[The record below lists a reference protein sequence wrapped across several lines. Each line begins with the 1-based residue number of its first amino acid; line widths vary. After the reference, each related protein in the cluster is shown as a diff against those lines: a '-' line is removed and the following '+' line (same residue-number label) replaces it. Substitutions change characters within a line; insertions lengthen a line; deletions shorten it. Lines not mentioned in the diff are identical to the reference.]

1 MIPFLEDVSPKD
13 LCDSESRYTR
23 TAQGVQY
30 RLMASPAPWQLEAR
44 ANSQTLNASEGR
56 LSLSGFLISG
66 ILMSFLGAI
75 LPAWGYHLKADFEE
89 VGYYF
94 LSLNLGFLLSV
105 GCAHL
110 VLPRKGVKFTL
121 VLANAMACGAFLY
134 LAAGTAPVP
143 AIWRFFGL
151 LWIGLSAGLL
161 NGGIFQAISP
171 LYQHD
176 RAATVNLAGVMFGV
190 GCVLTAVLMA
200 GTYYVY
206 TVPSILVLFAL
217 LPGFY
222 AGIYAKAKLGSGP
235 VVHQMPLAQVLR
247 DFRNPGAVLFSLL
260 LFFQFGNEWSIAGW
274 LPLFLIRRLGISPE
288 DSLLML
294 ALFWLALLVG
304 RIAAQVILK
313 RISHGSLLIGS
324 IVSALLGNIVLASTN
339 NCFGAVMGVLLVG
352 SGYASIY
359 PLVVEKIGHRFPY
372 YHPGFYNGVFS
383 LAITGGLLAP
393 WTLGYFTAAWGIQA
407 VMIVPLFGTCMVF
420 LLVLLIMLE
429 AKLSG
434 LAEIKEAG
442 S

>member
-1 MIPFLEDVSPKD
+1 
-13 LCDSESRYTR
+13 
-23 TAQGVQY
+23 
-30 RLMASPAPWQLEAR
+30 MASPAPWRLEAR
-44 ANSQTLNASEGR
+44 ADSQTLNAAEGR

-105 GCAHL
+105 GFANL
-110 VLPRKGVKFTL
+110 LLPHKGVKFTL
-121 VLANAMACGAFLY
+121 VLANALACVAFLY
-134 LAAGTAPVP
+134 LAATTPVP

-151 LWIGLSAGLL
+151 LGIGISAGLL
-161 NGGIFQAISP
+161 NGGTFQAISQ

-176 RAATVNLAGVMFGV
+176 RAATVNLAGVMFGL
-190 GCVLTAVLMA
+190 GCLLTAVLMA

-206 TVPSILVLFAL
+206 TVPSILVLFAI
-217 LPGFY
+217 LPGFS
-222 AGIYAKAKLGSGP
+222 AGIYAKAKLARGP
-235 VVHQMPLAQVLR
+235 AIHHVPLAQVLR

-313 RISHGSLLIGS
+313 RMSHAWLLIGS
-324 IVSALLGNIVLASTN
+324 IVSALLGNIVLTSTN
-339 NCFGAVMGVLLVG
+339 NRFGAVMGILFVG
-352 SGYASIY
+352 AGYASIY

-372 YHPGFYNGVFS
+372 YHPGFYNGIFS
-383 LAITGGLLAP
+383 FAITGGLLAP
-393 WTLGYFTAAWGIQA
+393 WTLGYLTAAWGIQA

-434 LAEIKEAG
+434 LVEIKEAG

>member
-1 MIPFLEDVSPKD
+1 
-13 LCDSESRYTR
+13 
-23 TAQGVQY
+23 
-30 RLMASPAPWQLEAR
+30 MASPAPRQFVER
-44 ANSQTLNASEGR
+44 ADSQTLNASEGR
-56 LSLSGFLISG
+56 RSLSGFLISG
-66 ILMSFLGAI
+66 MLMSFLGAI
-75 LPAWGYHLKADFEE
+75 LPAWGYHLKADFKE

-94 LSLNLGFLLSV
+94 LCLSLGFLLSV
-105 GCAHL
+105 GFASL
-110 VLPRKGVKFTL
+110 LLPRKGVKFTL
-121 VLANAMACGAFLY
+121 VLANALACGAFLY

-143 AIWRFFGL
+143 AVWRFFGL
-151 LWIGLSAGLL
+151 LWMGVSAGLL
-161 NGGIFQAISP
+161 NGGLFHAISP

-176 RAATVNLAGVMFGV
+176 RAATVNLAGVMFGL
-190 GCVLTAVLMA
+190 GCLLTAVLMA

-206 TVPSILVLFAL
+206 TVPSILVLFAV

-222 AGIYAKAKLGSGP
+222 AGIYAKAKLAGRP
-235 VVHQMPLAQVLR
+235 VLHPMPLTQVLR

-304 RIAAQVILK
+304 RIAAQLILK
-313 RISHGSLLIGS
+313 RLSHGSLLIGS
-324 IVSALLGNIVLASTN
+324 IFSALLGNIVLASTN
-339 NCFGAVMGVLLVG
+339 NGFGAVMGILFVG
-352 SGYASIY
+352 TGYASVY

-372 YHPGFYNGVFS
+372 YHPGFYNGIFS
-383 LAITGGLLAP
+383 FAITGGLLAP
-393 WTLGYFTAAWGIQA
+393 WTLGYLTAAWGIQA

-420 LLVLLIMLE
+420 LLLLLIMLE

-434 LAEIKEAG
+434 LAEIREAG